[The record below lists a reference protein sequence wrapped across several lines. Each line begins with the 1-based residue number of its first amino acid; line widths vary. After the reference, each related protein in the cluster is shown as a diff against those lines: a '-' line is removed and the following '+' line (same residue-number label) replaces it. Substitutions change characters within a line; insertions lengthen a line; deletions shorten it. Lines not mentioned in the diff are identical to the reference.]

1 MPVLPDVITAVAAN
15 ANGGEDFYGEIIRE
29 NLNNRIL
36 VFNDQ
41 VDENVM
47 ENYILRIMKWN
58 KEDRNIPVEN
68 RYPIRIY
75 IDCPGGETI
84 TGLNLVDVIVQSK
97 TPVIGVAFSMAASM
111 GYHIFIACHERVA
124 FKDTVLLQHDGELV
138 IQNSSSKAKDTM
150 QFFNSMD
157 QRLKE
162 HVLSH
167 TKMTEEFYEK
177 IYDQEYWIF
186 ADDAQS
192 LGIVDKIIGK
202 DVDIDYIY

>member
-15 ANGGEDFYGEIIRE
+15 TNGGEDFYGEIIRE

-58 KEDRNIPVEN
+58 KEDRNIPAEN

>member
-1 MPVLPDVITAVAAN
+1 MAELLTALTGN
-15 ANGGEDFYGEIIRE
+15 TCNEDFYGEIIRE
-29 NLNNRIL
+29 NLDNRIL
-36 VFNDQ
+36 IFNDQ

-47 ENYILRIMKWN
+47 ENYILRIIKWN
-58 KEDRNIPVEN
+58 REDKDLPVDS
-68 RYPIRIY
+68 RRPIYLY

-84 TGLNLVDVIVQSK
+84 TGFNFADVIVQSK

-150 QFFNSMD
+150 AFFNDMD
-157 QRLKE
+157 ERLKV
-162 HVLSH
+162 HVLTH
-167 TKMTEEFYEK
+167 TNMSEEFYDK

-186 ADDAQS
+186 ADDAVK

-202 DVDIDYIY
+202 DVDLDYIY

>member
-177 IYDQEYWIF
+177 IYDQEYWILLMTHRVLELWIKSS
-186 ADDAQS
+186 A
-192 LGIVDKIIGK
+192 KMWT
-202 DVDIDYIY
+202 

>member
-1 MPVLPDVITAVAAN
+1 MPDILTAITGQQN
-15 ANGGEDFYGEIIRE
+15 GEDFYGEIIRE

-41 VDENVM
+41 VDSDVM
-47 ENYILRIMKWN
+47 ENYILRIIQWN
-58 KEDRNIPVEN
+58 KEDQNLPVES
-68 RYPIRIY
+68 RRPIRIY
-75 IDCPGGETI
+75 IDCPGGDTI
-84 TGLNLVDVIVQSK
+84 TGLNLVNVICQSK
-97 TPVIGVAFSMAASM
+97 TPIIGIAFSMAASM
-111 GYHIFIACHERVA
+111 GYHIFIACNERVA

-157 QRLKE
+157 NRLKQ

-167 TKMTEEFYEK
+167 TNMTDEFYDK
-177 IYDQEYWIF
+177 IYDQEWWIF
-186 ADDAQS
+186 ADDAVEY
-192 LGIVDKIIGK
+192 GIVDKIIGK